1 MSFIHLRVASGY
13 SFKYGTSHISSLV
26 ERAVEFDMPAIA
38 LTDREK
44 MAGAIRFAKEC
55 EKFNIAPILG
65 VNLSLVQKKF
75 RVTLLAQSGKL
86 HHLYRFLT
94 ALNTGD
100 SPGLITNKFLEKNAE
115 HTQNLLIMH
124 GPESQLVNAL
134 ALRRNTEAQAIF
146 NSYRDLFADQAIE
159 CVTHLVAG
167 DGPFSTPLAGKSL
180 AFARDQRASAVITN
194 AVRTL
199 DKRDAPIADIL
210 DSTRNLTPLS
220 SRIVER
226 SNSEGYLKSSKVMR
240 YLADEIARS
249 AGERSGQDL
258 IKTTLDWAESAK
270 LSPRRDIGLGNIHLP
285 EPSVVGAQNQIM
297 TSKQLRLRCEAKIST
312 KYSGEKSITAVKRL
326 EEELSV
332 VSHLGYETYF
342 LTVADIVDMA
352 RKLDIRVAA
361 RGSGAGSLICYL
373 LGISGVEPL
382 DNGLIMERFC
392 SVTRGELPD
401 IDIDVESA
409 RRLEIYD
416 EVFKRYGE
424 RCATVSMVETYRA
437 RHAIRDVGG
446 AMGIAPAEI
455 DLIAK
460 SLPYIRSSN
469 ISKALANLP
478 ELKHLNINSRVL
490 KMAIEISGHLDRL
503 PRHLSMHP
511 CAIAISDIGLR
522 DRAPI
527 ELNRSGYPMM
537 QFDKDDVEDIGLLKL
552 DVLGVRMQSAISY
565 AISEIERVDGKKIDI
580 DEISLSDKDTFDLIK
595 STRTLGV
602 FQIESPGQ
610 RELIGKFAPR
620 NFTDLIIDISLFRPG
635 PVKSDMISPFL
646 GVRHGLSPIPRIHE
660 DLDEILRETEG
671 VVVFHEQVIQIIA
684 KLTGVTLAIAD
695 EKRRELG
702 DFAGQQRVCDWFFP
716 IALANGYELSI
727 VTKVWEVLRAF
738 ASFGFCKAH
747 AAAFAL
753 PTYQSAWLKSHY
765 TAHFLA
771 GVLTHEPGMYPK
783 RVIIDDARQWGINI
797 LPTDVNKSNRNYQ
810 VELTKENGRT
820 PYQAPNLNSTGDSLK
835 LPDARGYAIRV
846 GFSDLSGIEE
856 DEIKKIIENRPY
868 MDLADFIYRSG
879 ATRPTVERLIKIGAF
894 DELHN
899 LKNSDLNRRDLLLH
913 SQDIYKLGVQIKL
926 SGQQA
931 FQLTPP
937 ELQPSGLPDLTPS
950 EIVRNEVD
958 LLGID
963 ISRHLLEFYGD
974 FLNSIGAIRS
984 CDLIKKRSGSSVLVA
999 GVKVALQTPPVR
1011 SGKRVMFLTIDD
1023 GFGCN
1028 DITFF
1033 EDSQK
1038 EHASLLRNSWLFLV
1052 RGELRRTGPRGI
1064 SIRATAAWELADS
1077 YNQWRSL
1084 TVEALKDGAR

>member
-13 SFKYGTSHISSLV
+13 SFKYGSAHIGSLV
-26 ERAVEFDMPAIA
+26 QRAAEFNMPALA

-55 EKFNIAPILG
+55 ESFGISPILG
-65 VNLSLVQKKF
+65 VNLSLVHKKY

-86 HHLYRFLT
+86 PHLYRFLT
-94 ALNTGD
+94 ALNSMD
-100 SPGLITNKFLEKNAE
+100 SHNGVATNKFLEANE
-115 HTQNLLIMH
+115 IHTRNLLIMH
-124 GPESQLVNAL
+124 GPESQLIDSLNKRRVSEAL
-134 ALRRNTEAQAIF
+134 AIF
-146 NSYRDLFADQAIE
+146 NSYQDLFADQAIE
-159 CVTHLVAG
+159 CVTHQVSG
-167 DGPFSTPLAGKSL
+167 DGPFSTSL
-180 AFARDQRASAVITN
+180 AARSLSFARDNKVPAVITN
-194 AVRTL
+194 AVRML
-199 DKRDAPIADIL
+199 EKRDGPIADVL

-226 SNSEGYLKSSKVMR
+226 SNSEGYLKTSAEMS
-240 YLADEIARS
+240 YLAGEIAQL
-249 AGERSGQDL
+249 AGERSGKGL
-258 IKTTLDWAESAK
+258 INTTLEWGERAK
-270 LSPRRDIGLGNIHLP
+270 LSPRRDIGIGNIHLP
-285 EPSVVGAQNQIM
+285 EPSVVNAANQAATAI
-297 TSKQLRLRCEAKIST
+297 QLRNRCEVAINK
-312 KYSGEKSITAVKRL
+312 KYQGVKSISARSRL
-326 EEELSV
+326 EAELGV
-332 VSHLGYETYF
+332 VNHLGYETYF

-352 RKLDIRVAA
+352 RDLNIRVAA

-416 EVFKRYGE
+416 AVFKRYGN
-424 RCATVSMVETYRA
+424 RVATVSMVETYRA
-437 RHAIRDVGG
+437 RHAIRDVGA
-446 AMGIAPAEI
+446 AMGISPMEI

-460 SLPYIRSSN
+460 SLPYISASN
-469 ISKALANLP
+469 IGKALNNLP
-478 ELKHLNINSRVL
+478 ELKHLNINSKVL
-490 KMAIEISGHLDRL
+490 QMAIEIAGHLDRL

-511 CAIAISDIGLR
+511 CAIAISDIGLY

-527 ELNRSGYPMM
+527 EINRSGYPMM

-565 AISEIERVDGKKIDI
+565 ALSEIERSEKIKVDI
-580 DEISLSDKDTFDLIK
+580 DSIPLDDRKTFDLIK

-646 GVRHGLSPIPRIHE
+646 GVRHGLSPIPKIHN

-684 KLTGVTLAIAD
+684 KLTGVTLAVAD

-702 DFAGQQRVCDWFFP
+702 DFEGQQRVCDWFYP
-716 IALANGYELSI
+716 AALAKGYDLKV
-727 VTKVWEVLRAF
+727 VTKVWDVLRAF

-765 TAHFLA
+765 TAAFLA
-771 GVLTHEPGMYPK
+771 GVLTHDPGMYPK
-783 RVIIDDARQWGINI
+783 RVIIDDARQWGIKI
-797 LPTDVNKSNRNYQ
+797 LPIEINRSNKNYQ
-810 VELTKENGRT
+810 IEFTDQPARD
-820 PYQAPNLNSTGDSLK
+820 PYEAPNLISTGEPLT

-846 GFSDLSGIEE
+846 GLSDLAGI
-856 DEIKKIIENRPY
+856 DEGEVKTIIENKPY
-868 MDLADFIYRSG
+868 LDLADFVYRSG
-879 ATRPTVERLIKIGAF
+879 ASKPTTLNLVKVGAF
-894 DELHN
+894 DQLHN
-899 LKNSDLNRRDLLLH
+899 LHNSELNRRDLVLH
-913 SQDIYKLGVQIKL
+913 LEDIYKLGTHKNL
-926 SGQQA
+926 TGQLT
-931 FQLTPP
+931 FDLTPP
-937 ELQPSGLPDLTPS
+937 KLQPSGLPDLTTS
-950 EIVRNEVD
+950 EVVKNEVD

-963 ISRHLLEFYGD
+963 ISSHLLEFYGD

-984 CDLIKKRSGSSVLVA
+984 CDLIKERAGSTVLVA

-1011 SGKRVMFLTIDD
+1011 SGKRVMFLTVDD
-1023 GFGCN
+1023 GYGCN

-1033 EDSQK
+1033 EDAQK
-1038 EHASLLRNSWLFLV
+1038 SYAALLRNSWIFLV
-1052 RGELRRTGPRGI
+1052 KGEVRRTGPRGL
-1064 SIRATAAWELADS
+1064 SIRATQAWELAES
-1077 YNQWRSL
+1077 FTEWQKAK
-1084 TVEALKDGAR
+1084 TI

>member
-13 SFKYGTSHISSLV
+13 SFKYGTAHISSLV
-26 ERAVEFDMPAIA
+26 QRAAEFNMPALA

-44 MAGAIRFAKEC
+44 MAGTIRFAKEC
-55 EKFNIAPILG
+55 EGVGIAPILG
-65 VNLSLVQKKF
+65 VNLSLVHKKY

-86 HHLYRFLT
+86 SHLYRFLT
-94 ALNTGD
+94 ALNSLDTQNGVI
-100 SPGLITNKFLEKNAE
+100 SNKFLEANE
-115 HTQNLLIMH
+115 ELTRNLLIMH
-124 GPESQLVNAL
+124 GPESQLIDSLHKRRASEAL
-134 ALRRNTEAQAIF
+134 AIF
-146 NSYRDLFADQAIE
+146 NSYRELFADQGIE
-159 CVTHLVAG
+159 CVTHQVAG
-167 DGPFSTPLAGKSL
+167 DGPFSTVLAGRSL
-180 AFARDQRASAVITN
+180 AFARDNKAPAIITN
-194 AVRTL
+194 AVRML
-199 DKRDAPIADIL
+199 EKRDGPIADVL

-226 SNSEGYLKSSKVMR
+226 ANSEGYLKSSAEMS

-249 AGERSGQDL
+249 AGERSGKAL
-258 IKTTLDWAESAK
+258 INTTIEWGERTK

-285 EPSVVGAQNQIM
+285 EPSVVNANSQSEAAI
-297 TSKQLRLRCEAKIST
+297 QLRGRCEAQLNKR
-312 KYSGEKSITAVKRL
+312 YRGGKSVSATSRL
-326 EEELSV
+326 EEELAV
-332 VSHLGYETYF
+332 VNHLGYETYF

-352 RKLDIRVAA
+352 RELSIRVAA

-392 SVTRGELPD
+392 SITRGELPD

-416 EVFKRYGE
+416 AIFKRYGN
-424 RCATVSMVETYRA
+424 RVATVSMVETYRA
-437 RHAIRDVGG
+437 RHAIRDVGS
-446 AMGIAPAEI
+446 AMGIAPMEI

-460 SLPYIRSSN
+460 SLPYIRASN
-469 ISKALANLP
+469 IGKALNNLP
-478 ELKHLNINSRVL
+478 ELKNLNINSKVL
-490 KMAIEISGHLDRL
+490 QMAIEIAGHLDRL

-511 CAIAISDIGLR
+511 CAIAISDSGLY
-522 DRAPI
+522 DRTPI
-527 ELNRSGYPMM
+527 EINKSGYPMM

-565 AISEIERVDGKKIDI
+565 ALSEIERSEKIKVDI
-580 DEISLSDKDTFDLIK
+580 DSIPLDDKKTFDLIK

-620 NFTDLIIDISLFRPG
+620 NFTDLVIDISLFRPG

-646 GVRHGLSPIPRIHE
+646 GVRHGLSPIPKIHD
-660 DLDEILRETEG
+660 DLDEILKETEG

-684 KLTGVTLAIAD
+684 KLTGVTLAVAD

-702 DFAGQQRVCDWFFP
+702 DLEGQQRVCDWFFP
-716 IALANGYELSI
+716 AALAKGYELKV
-727 VTKVWEVLRAF
+727 VTKVWDVLRAF

-765 TAHFLA
+765 TAAFLA
-771 GVLTHEPGMYPK
+771 GVLTHDPGMYPK
-783 RVIIDDARQWGINI
+783 RVIIDDARQWGIKI
-797 LPTDVNKSNRNYQ
+797 LPIEINKSNKNYQ
-810 VELTKENGRT
+810 IEFTNEPTRD
-820 PYQAPNLNSTGDSLK
+820 PYQAPNLISTGEPLT

-846 GFSDLSGIEE
+846 GLSDLSGI
-856 DEIKKIIENRPY
+856 DEGEVRTIIENKPY
-868 MDLADFIYRSG
+868 LDLADFVYRSG
-879 ATRPTVERLIKIGAF
+879 ASRPTVENLVKVGAF
-894 DELHN
+894 DQLHN
-899 LKNSDLNRRDLLLH
+899 LNNSGLNRRDLSLH
-913 SQDIYKLGVQIKL
+913 LQDIYKLGAHKNL
-926 SGQQA
+926 TG
-931 FQLTPP
+931 QLTFELAPP
-937 ELQPSGLPDLTPS
+937 ELIPSGLPDLTAS
-950 EIVRNEVD
+950 EVVRNEVD

-963 ISRHLLEFYGD
+963 VSSHLLEFYGD

-984 CDLIKKRSGSSVLVA
+984 CDLIKERAGSSVLVA
-999 GVKVALQTPPVR
+999 GVKVALQTPPIR
-1011 SGKRVMFLTIDD
+1011 SGKRVMFLTVDD

-1033 EDSQK
+1033 EDAQNSY
-1038 EHASLLRNSWLFLV
+1038 AALLRNSWLFLV

-1064 SIRATAAWELADS
+1064 SIRATQAWELADS
-1077 YNQWRSL
+1077 YNEWQ
-1084 TVEALKDGAR
+1084 KI